1 MTDNPLKKIIP
12 SSAPKEAEDGNPQEK
27 RDVDILYGYIASLEA
42 GKKEYDE
49 KRQKYKERKRNLK
62 LARVRLDLRMKNK
75 FSKNVFKYLWFYS
88 GFCALVVL
96 LQGFNPD
103 VDVHSFHLQLW
114 NVEFRLKRFNLDNK
128 VLITLVGATA
138 ASAIGLVAIVLKGL
152 FSSSDNDKKPD
163 DKKKDGS

>member
-1 MTDNPLKKIIP
+1 MTDNPLKRIIP
-12 SSAPKEAEDGNPQEK
+12 SSAPKDVEDGNPDEK
-27 RDVDILYGYIASLEA
+27 RDVDILYGYIGSLEE

-49 KRQKYKERKRNLK
+49 KRQRYKERKRNLK
-62 LARVRLDLRMKNK
+62 LARVKLDLRMKNN

-88 GFCALVVL
+88 SFCAAIIA

-103 VDVHSFHLQLW
+103 IDVHSFHMQMW
-114 NVEFRLKRFNLDNK
+114 NIEFRLNRFHIDNK

-152 FSSSDNDKKPD
+152 FSSSESLKKSD
-163 DKKKDGS
+163 DKKKEEN